1 MGEKRDRSRFIVQRY
16 NIVFYI
22 FPSDELSICRMTI
35 FLSDRKIVKLF
46 YYYLLFFVLFK
57 F

>member
-22 FPSDELSICRMTI
+22 FPSDELSICRMMI

>member
-35 FLSDRKIVKLF
+35 FLSDKKIVKLF